1 MSQRW
6 HALDGLRGVAVLLVL
21 VEHLYGPA
29 QGTGALGVGIFFVL
43 SGFLI
48 TSVILRDREAGTWSF
63 RTFITGRAVR
73 LGPAMLAMVASFSAL
88 WLASGRSASALA
100 GHAAQALLYVEDF
113 TRADGGNTV
122 FGHTWSLAVE
132 EQFYLLWPLA
142 LPFVLRLNARAR
154 LATLGVTIGLS
165 IAVRLAAAQ
174 ADLTDLAYA
183 GLPTNLYAMLL
194 GCVVALTRPKLTTR
208 AWAPTLTA
216 GLAFAFAAG
225 VVLGARSIITP
236 VLGALVAAALIPA
249 LTSNGWCYSAAPLR
263 YAGRISYA
271 LYLWHW
277 PALWLTGTALDPG
290 EGMLVVLGAT
300 AAAIASTHLLEEP
313 IRRRWKADR
322 RPASRIVE
330 LPATP
335 AAVTL
340 CRDAAGP

>member
-194 GCVVALTRPKLTTR
+194 GCVVAR
-208 AWAPTLTA
+208 
-216 GLAFAFAAG
+216 
-225 VVLGARSIITP
+225 
-236 VLGALVAAALIPA
+236 
-249 LTSNGWCYSAAPLR
+249 
-263 YAGRISYA
+263 
-271 LYLWHW
+271 
-277 PALWLTGTALDPG
+277 LTGTALDPG

-322 RPASRIVE
+322 RPAPRIVE